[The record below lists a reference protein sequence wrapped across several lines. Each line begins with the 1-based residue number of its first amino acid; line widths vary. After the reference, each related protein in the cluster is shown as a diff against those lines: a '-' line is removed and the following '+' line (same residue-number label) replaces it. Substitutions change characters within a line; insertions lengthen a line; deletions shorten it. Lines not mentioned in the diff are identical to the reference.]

1 MEYNAPHTLTNQW
14 KLPVNFAIAFHLLIA
29 LSAIYLPGLL
39 KSKPRYENIYTVSLI
54 NIAAAPAPQPATPPQ
69 QTTTPPKETPPSKKA
84 VAIAAKPPV
93 PVQQAAPKKAISIK
107 PKHRKIKRKIPP
119 KPTQPDKSEF
129 RRKQQLEEMRRIL
142 QEAEREAQRLQE
154 EAALE
159 RKLMQHAQY
168 TPPSPGPKTG
178 TKQASS
184 SRVQGNLSA
193 IERQYYT
200 VLTARLQEMWTLPE
214 YKNLDP
220 TLSAKVIITIRKNGE
235 IADHFFEKKSG
246 DRIFDRFV
254 MKTLSDVGN
263 LPPIPPALKKQRLEI
278 GLIFSP
284 GQIR

>member
-1 MEYNAPHTLTNQW
+1 MEYNAPHTLANQW
-14 KLPVNFAIAFHLLIA
+14 KLPVNFAIVFHLLIA

-69 QTTTPPKETPPSKKA
+69 QTTQPQEAPPSKKA
-84 VAIAAKPPV
+84 VAIAAKPPA

-107 PKHRKIKRKIPP
+107 PKRRKIKRKIPP

-142 QEAEREAQRLQE
+142 QEAEKKAQRLQE
-154 EAALE
+154 EVARE
-159 RKLMQHAQY
+159 RKLIQQAQN
-168 TPPSPGPKTG
+168 TPPSPSPKTG
-178 TKQASS
+178 TKQAAS

-200 VLTARLQEMWTLPE
+200 VLTARLQALWTLPE
-214 YKNLDP
+214 YKNLDAS
-220 TLSAKVIITIRKNGE
+220 LSAKVVITIRKNGE